1 MRKAMSIL
9 WPSFVVAGAAEVLF
23 FTVIDPREL
32 YLLGEPVTM
41 SPLGTYSIGF
51 LLFWAIT
58 AASSAFSC
66 FLHRP

>member
-1 MRKAMSIL
+1 MRKAISIL
-9 WPSFVVAGAAEVLF
+9 WPSFVVAGAAEVLLL
-23 FTVIDPREL
+23 TVIDPREL

-41 SPLGTYSIGF
+41 SPLGTYSTGF

-66 FLHRP
+66 FLNRP